1 MIKYGKQRRVAK
13 VKFNS
18 SIKTWVILWRRWER
32 LYLAYVPS
40 SRPALCSFSNMHDT
54 KLVWPGVLLISWNHN
69 NGISDNANN
78 LVFNVYFLD
87 SHRPSKT
94 KQESSPTCVVAGKKK
109 CLNFQGKQWITQG
122 NFHPINL
129 SLPILLCAGNFH
141 SWKMQKKTSVLFS
154 VDLFRICNWCH
165 QPTKK
170 GIKLVFGS
178 KMVYDVFNLLGNPVV
193 PCWGRGGLPG
203 SPSLCWPGHNSVHH
217 YCNSEGFKSFWCDWM
232 AWYRFL
238 TVHVW
243 WKNNNWLWVISL
255 GFFPVEQFRLLL
267 PRSHLWTPQK

>member
-1 MIKYGKQRRVAK
+1 MPITWFWVYIFSIHTDHRRQNRK
-13 VKFNS
+13 VLPRVWWQEKRS
-18 SIKTWVILWRRWER
+18 ASI
-32 LYLAYVPS
+32 
-40 SRPALCSFSNMHDT
+40 SREN
-54 KLVWPGVLLISWNHN
+54 
-69 NGISDNANN
+69 
-78 LVFNVYFLD
+78 
-87 SHRPSKT
+87 
-94 KQESSPTCVVAGKKK
+94 
-109 CLNFQGKQWITQG
+109 KQWITQG

-129 SLPILLCAGNFH
+129 SLPILLYAGNFH

-154 VDLFRICNWCH
+154 VDLFRLCNWCH

-170 GIKLVFGS
+170 DIKLVFGS

-217 YCNSEGFKSFWCDWM
+217 YCNSEGFKSFWCDWT

-243 WKNNNWLWVISL
+243 WKKCAITTDYEWFHLGSFLWNSL
-255 GFFPVEQFRLLL
+255 GFCFPVVTHEHHKSNASVALAKCQ
-267 PRSHLWTPQK
+267 PQGLARVYRNYLDGF